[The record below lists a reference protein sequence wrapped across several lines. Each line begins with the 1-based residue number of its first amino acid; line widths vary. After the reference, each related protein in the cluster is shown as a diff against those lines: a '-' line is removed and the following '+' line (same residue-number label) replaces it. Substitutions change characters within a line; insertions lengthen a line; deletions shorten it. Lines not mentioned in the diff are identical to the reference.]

1 MAAHDPVP
9 AAPPAASQA
18 TARVTAPLR
27 LSVAQTTV
35 PEDPTD
41 PGALRESGAQVRQFM
56 RDAAASGARLAQ
68 FPEGAITYPGKHIM
82 SSAGPGTLAEADWS
96 RIDWDV
102 MREEARQIAALSG
115 HLRIWTVFGSLHP
128 LTPPS
133 RPHNSLYVI
142 TPDGRLLTRYDKR
155 YLSNTEI
162 SWMYTPGTQPVTFQA
177 DGFTFGCAICIE
189 VNFPEIFAAYEQM
202 NVDCMLVSVMVED
215 AIRPVIAQAYAALH
229 CYWLGYS
236 CAAQH
241 SRTVQAGIVAPGG
254 RWLARCPANGQPA
267 IAIADL
273 DPGTDDEDI
282 ILALRHAR
290 PWRRTARAGIYD
302 ARTVRDDPRS
312 SNRTSF

>member
-1 MAAHDPVP
+1 
-9 AAPPAASQA
+9 
-18 TARVTAPLR
+18 
-27 LSVAQTTV
+27 
-35 PEDPTD
+35 
-41 PGALRESGAQVRQFM
+41 
-56 RDAAASGARLAQ
+56 
-68 FPEGAITYPGKHIM
+68 
-82 SSAGPGTLAEADWS
+82 
-96 RIDWDV
+96 
-102 MREEARQIAALSG
+102 
-115 HLRIWTVFGSLHP
+115 
-128 LTPPS
+128 
-133 RPHNSLYVI
+133 
-142 TPDGRLLTRYDKR
+142 
-155 YLSNTEI
+155 
-162 SWMYTPGTQPVTFQA
+162 
-177 DGFTFGCAICIE
+177 
-189 VNFPEIFAAYEQM
+189 M

-215 AIRPVIAQAYAALH
+215 AIRPVIAQSYAALH